1 MNTIIWDGE
10 IDMGWEEL
18 TTQISLIADRFIVE
32 ALRCSKYSN
41 NVEIKKLITESSM
54 SRFHAVISAIT
65 SDLSDGSY
73 YEMEDVTDDADGD
86 SLKMKS
92 WIMLGSA
99 VESSLQI
106 FLSVY
111 LSDYNKSHWQQWKD
125 FSEAETKDAISAT
138 IKSLVDTNTIEAAQG
153 RSIREAVKD
162 EIKLHTKPHLIERVM
177 LDELIL
183 FFEKNEIF
191 DKDDIDELRNIQ
203 SNRNCIHAYMER
215 RIGTWMDLQYSTRFF
230 CYMME
235 NMRYRFPNIDN
246 VEE

>member
-1 MNTIIWDGE
+1 VNTIIWDGE
-10 IDMGWEEL
+10 MDVGWEDL
-18 TTQISLIADRFIVE
+18 TNQISTIADRFTAE
-32 ALRCSKYSN
+32 ALRCAKYSN
-41 NVEIKKLITESSM
+41 NGQIQKLITESSM
-54 SRFHAVISAIT
+54 SRFNAIIGAIT
-65 SDLSDGSY
+65 SDLSEGFY
-73 YEMEDVTDDADGD
+73 YETEDLTGDTGGD

-99 VESSLQI
+99 IESSLQI

-125 FSEAETKDAISAT
+125 FAEAETKDAIAAT
-138 IKSLVDTNTIEAAQG
+138 IKSLVDANTIDAAQG

-162 EIKLHTKPHLIERVM
+162 EIRLHSKPHPIERVM

-215 RIGTWMDLQYSTRFF
+215 IIGTWMDLQYATRFF
-230 CYMME
+230 GYLME
-235 NMRYRFPNIDN
+235 NMLNRFPDIDN
-246 VEE
+246 VKE